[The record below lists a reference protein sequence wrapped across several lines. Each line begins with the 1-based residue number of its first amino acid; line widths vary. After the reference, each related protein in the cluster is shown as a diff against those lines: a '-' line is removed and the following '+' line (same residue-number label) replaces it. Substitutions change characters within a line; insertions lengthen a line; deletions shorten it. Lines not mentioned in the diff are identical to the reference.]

1 MRTNHK
7 LTAKI
12 SPLIV
17 GYSSS
22 MASASTS
29 VFKFTEVKK
38 VLLLLEKKDRLKLLL
53 ALAINTFLAFLDLF
67 GVALIGITS
76 AILIRGL
83 QGLAA
88 GDQVSKFLELLNLD
102 GLPQR
107 DLLILLGG
115 TAIFFFIIKT
125 ILSVYF
131 FRRIL
136 RYMSIKNAQI
146 SSSLVAKM
154 FNRPVEKMLS
164 KSIQHQIYNVTGGV
178 ERLIGGAVT
187 SLVVIASDLVLLLVI
202 LVGLLL
208 VDPITSIGTFFVF
221 TAIAFLLYF
230 LLHKRIVTLNR
241 KSTYQI
247 IYLSQKISEGINSF
261 RDLFIKGG
269 REFYVNE
276 IRKIKMQLAGY
287 DAEIKFIPN
296 ISKYTIEIA
305 VILGVAV
312 VAGFQFYLFDSNR
325 AIAVISVFLAASA
338 RIAPAIIRL
347 QQNIIAVKSSL
358 SAAKP
363 TFELIDEL
371 NGVKE
376 LDNIETIIN
385 TNHADFSPRVK
396 LSNLKF
402 TYSDGVENTIEDIS
416 LDITEGK
423 FIAFVGPS
431 GGGKSTLIDL
441 ILGLLAPSSGSITI
455 SSLTP
460 VDAIKKW
467 PGAIGYVPQDVF
479 IENSTVKENICLG
492 FNPDSVSD
500 DLVWQALKLADLSD
514 FVKDLEG
521 QLSYKISDAG
531 KNLSGGQRQRLGI
544 ARALLTKPKI
554 VIFDE
559 ATSALD
565 AETEN
570 RVSGSILKLSGE
582 CTVIFIAHR
591 LSVVRGAD
599 MIYYIDKGK
608 IINQGTFDE
617 LRAMNPAF
625 NNQANFMGI

>member
-1 MRTNHK
+1 MV
-7 LTAKI
+7 
-12 SPLIV
+12 SP
-17 GYSSS
+17 
-22 MASASTS
+22 STS
-29 VFKFTEVKK
+29 LFKFTEIKK
-38 VLLLLEKKDRLKLLL
+38 VLLLLEKKDRFKLFLVL
-53 ALAINTFLAFLDLF
+53 IINSFLAFLDLF

-88 GDQVSKFLELLNLD
+88 GDQVTRFLELLNLD

-107 DLLILLGG
+107 NLLLLLGG
-115 TAIFFFIIKT
+115 SAIFFFIIKT
-125 ILSVYF
+125 VLSVYF
-131 FRRIL
+131 LRRTL
-136 RYMSIKNAQI
+136 RYMSIRNAQI
-146 SSSLVAKM
+146 SSSLVSKM
-154 FNRPVEKMLS
+154 LNRPVEKIFS
-164 KSIQHQIYNVTGGV
+164 KPIQHQIYNVTGGV
-178 ERLIGGAVT
+178 ERLVGGAVT

-202 LVGLLL
+202 LVGLML
-208 VDPITSIGTFFVF
+208 VDPITSVGTFVVF
-221 TAIAFLLYF
+221 TGIAFILYF
-230 LLHKRIVTLNR
+230 LLHKRVAILNT
-241 KSTYQI
+241 KSAYQS
-247 IYLSQKISEGINSF
+247 IYFNQKVSEGINSF

-269 REFYVNE
+269 REYYVNE
-276 IRKIKMQLAGY
+276 ISKTKMQLAGY

-296 ISKYTIEIA
+296 ISKYTIEVS
-305 VILGVAV
+305 VILGIALI
-312 VAGFQFYLFDSNR
+312 AGIQFYLFDSNR
-325 AIAVISVFLAASA
+325 AIAVISVFLAAST

-347 QQNIIAVKSSL
+347 QQNVISVKSSL

-371 NGVKE
+371 NGVEE
-376 LDNIETIIN
+376 LTRTETIIS

-402 TYSDGVENTIEDIS
+402 IYSDAADDTIQDIS
-416 LDITEGK
+416 LEIIEGK

-441 ILGLLAPSSGSITI
+441 VLGLLAPSSGLITI
-455 SSLTP
+455 SGLTP
-460 VDAIKKW
+460 IDAIKKW
-467 PGAIGYVPQDVF
+467 PGSIGYVPQDVF

-492 FNPDSVSD
+492 FDPKTVSD
-500 DLVWQALKLADLSD
+500 QLVWDALKLADLSEFIEGLD
-514 FVKDLEG
+514 G

-570 RVSGSILKLSGE
+570 RVLESIMKLTGE

-591 LSVVRGAD
+591 LSVVRSAD
-599 MIYYIDKGK
+599 MIYYLDKGR
-608 IINQGTFDE
+608 IVNQGTFEE
-617 LRAMNPAF
+617 LRKLNADF

>member
-1 MRTNHK
+1 MISTNSSLLK
-7 LTAKI
+7 LNEI
-12 SPLIV
+12 
-17 GYSSS
+17 
-22 MASASTS
+22 
-29 VFKFTEVKK
+29 KK
-38 VLLLLEKKDRLKLLL
+38 VLLLLDKKDRFKLFLVL
-53 ALAINTFLAFLDLF
+53 IINTFLAFLDLF

-88 GDQVSKFLELLNLD
+88 GDQVTTFLELLNLD

-107 DLLILLGG
+107 SLLILLGG
-115 TAIFFFIIKT
+115 SAIFFFILKT

-131 FRRIL
+131 LRRTL
-136 RYMSIKNAQI
+136 RYMSIRNAQI
-146 SSSLVAKM
+146 SSSLVSKM
-154 FNRPVEKMLS
+154 LNRPVEKIFS
-164 KSIQHQIYNVTGGV
+164 KSIQHQIYNVTVGV
-178 ERLIGGAVT
+178 ETLVGSAIT
-187 SLVVIASDLVLLLVI
+187 SLVVIASDSVLLLVI
-202 LVGLLL
+202 LAGLMI
-208 VDPITSIGTFFVF
+208 VDPITSVGTFFVF
-221 TAIAFLLYF
+221 TGIGFLLYF
-230 LLHKRIVTLNR
+230 LLHKRVANLST
-241 KSTYQI
+241 KSAYQS
-247 IYLSQKISEGINSF
+247 IYLNQKVSEGINSF

-276 IRKIKMQLAGY
+276 IRKTKMKLAGY

-296 ISKYTIEIA
+296 ISKYTIEIS
-305 VILGVAV
+305 VIIGIAV
-312 VAGFQFYLFDSNR
+312 VAGIQFYFFDANR
-325 AIAVISVFLAASA
+325 AIAVISVFLAAST
-338 RIAPAIIRL
+338 RIAPAVVRIQHSVIT
-347 QQNIIAVKSSL
+347 VKSSL

-371 NGVKE
+371 SGIKE
-376 LDNIETIIN
+376 LERIETVIS
-385 TNHADFSPRVK
+385 TSHTDFSPRVK
-396 LSNLKF
+396 LSNVKF
-402 TYSDGVENTIEDIS
+402 TYSDATKNTVEDIS
-416 LDITEGK
+416 LEIGEGK

-441 ILGLLAPSSGSITI
+441 ILGLHAPSSGSISI
-455 SSLTP
+455 SDLTP

-467 PGAIGYVPQDVF
+467 PGSIGYVPQDVF

-492 FNPDSVSD
+492 FNPDSVPD
-500 DLVWQALKLADLSD
+500 ELVWQALQLADLSE
-514 FVKDLEG
+514 FVKGLEG
-521 QLSYKISDAG
+521 QLSYRISDAG

-570 RVSGSILKLSGE
+570 RVSESILKLTGE

-591 LSVVRGAD
+591 LSVVRSAD

-608 IINQGTFDE
+608 IISQGTFEE
-617 LRAMNPAF
+617 LRSINANF
-625 NNQANFMGI
+625 DNQANFMGI

>member
-1 MRTNHK
+1 M
-7 LTAKI
+7 
-12 SPLIV
+12 V
-17 GYSSS
+17 
-22 MASASTS
+22 SANPSLL
-29 VFKFTEVKK
+29 KFNEIKK
-38 VLLLLEKKDRLKLLL
+38 VLLLLDKKDRFKLFLVL
-53 ALAINTFLAFLDLF
+53 IINTFLAFLDLF

-88 GDQVSKFLELLNLD
+88 GDQVTNFLELLNLD

-107 DLLILLGG
+107 NLLILLGG
-115 TAIFFFIIKT
+115 TAIFFFILKT

-131 FRRIL
+131 LRRTL
-136 RYMSIKNAQI
+136 RYMSIRNAQI
-146 SSSLVAKM
+146 SSSLVSKM
-154 FNRPVEKMLS
+154 LNRPVEKIFS
-164 KSIQHQIYNVTGGV
+164 KPIQHQIYNVTGGV
-178 ERLIGGAVT
+178 ERLVGGAVT

-202 LVGLLL
+202 LIGLML
-208 VDPITSIGTFFVF
+208 VDPVTSIGTFFVF
-221 TAIAFLLYF
+221 TGIGFLLYF
-230 LLHKRIVTLNR
+230 LLHKRVAILNS
-241 KSTYQI
+241 KFAYQS
-247 IYLSQKISEGINSF
+247 IYFNQKVSEGINSF

-276 IRKIKMQLAGY
+276 IRKTKMKLAGY
-287 DAEIKFIPN
+287 DAEIKFLPN
-296 ISKYTIEIA
+296 ISKYTIEIS
-305 VILGVAV
+305 VILGIAV
-312 VAGFQFYLFDSNR
+312 VAGIQFYLFDSNR
-325 AIAVISVFLAASA
+325 AIAVISVFLAAST

-347 QQNIIAVKSSL
+347 QQSVIAVKSSL

-371 NGVKE
+371 NGVEE
-376 LDNIETIIN
+376 LTRIETVIT
-385 TNHADFSPRVK
+385 TNHANFSPRVK

-402 TYSDGVENTIEDIS
+402 TYSDATENTIQDIS
-416 LDITEGK
+416 LEITEGK

-431 GGGKSTLIDL
+431 GGGKSTLVDL

-455 SSLTP
+455 SGLKP

-467 PGAIGYVPQDVF
+467 PGSIGYVPQDVF

-492 FNPDSVSD
+492 FNAESVPD
-500 DLVWQALKLADLSD
+500 DLVWQALQLADLSE
-514 FVKDLEG
+514 FVKGLEG
-521 QLSYKISDAG
+521 QLSYRISDAG

-570 RVSGSILKLSGE
+570 RVSESILKLTGE

-591 LSVVRGAD
+591 LSVVRSAD

-608 IINQGTFDE
+608 IVSQGSFEE
-617 LRAMNPAF
+617 LRKLNADF

>member
-1 MRTNHK
+1 MVSQH
-7 LTAKI
+7 L
-12 SPLIV
+12 SL
-17 GYSSS
+17 
-22 MASASTS
+22 
-29 VFKFTEVKK
+29 FKFIEIKK
-38 VLLLLEKKDRLKLLL
+38 VLLLLERRDRLKLFLVL
-53 ALAINTFLAFLDLF
+53 IINSFLAFLDLL

-88 GDQVSKFLELLNLD
+88 GDQVTRFLVLVNLD

-107 DLLILLGG
+107 SLLMLLGSS
-115 TAIFFFIIKT
+115 AIFFFILKT

-131 FRRIL
+131 LRRTL
-136 RYMSIKNAQI
+136 RYMSIRNAQI
-146 SSSLVAKM
+146 SSSLVSKM
-154 FNRPVEKMLS
+154 LNRSVEKIFS
-164 KSIQHQIYNVTGGV
+164 RPIQHQIYNVTGGV
-178 ERLIGGAVT
+178 EKLVGGVVT
-187 SLVVIASDLVLLLVI
+187 SLLVIASDLVLLLVI
-202 LVGLLL
+202 LIGLLM
-208 VDPITSIGTFFVF
+208 VDPITSVGTFVVF
-221 TAIAFLLYF
+221 TGIAFLLYF
-230 LLHKRIVTLNR
+230 LLHKRVALLNT
-241 KSTYQI
+241 KSAYQN
-247 IYLSQKISEGINSF
+247 IYFDQKVSEGINSF

-276 IRKIKMQLAGY
+276 IRKTKMQLAGY
-287 DAEIKFIPN
+287 DAEIKFLPN
-296 ISKYTIEIA
+296 IGKYTIEASVILGIA
-305 VILGVAV
+305 VI
-312 VAGFQFYLFDSNR
+312 AGIQFYLFDSNR
-325 AIAVISVFLAASA
+325 AIAVISVFLAAST

-347 QQNIIAVKSSL
+347 QQNMISVKSNL

-363 TFELIDEL
+363 TFDLIDEL
-371 NGVKE
+371 NGIEE
-376 LDNIETIIN
+376 LGRIETAIS
-385 TNHADFSPRVK
+385 TKHADFSPRVK
-396 LSNLKF
+396 LSYLKF
-402 TYSDGVENTIEDIS
+402 TYSVAVDDTIRDIS
-416 LDITEGK
+416 LEIAEGK

-455 SSLTP
+455 SGLTP

-467 PGAIGYVPQDVF
+467 PGSIGYVPQDVF

-492 FNPDSVSD
+492 FNPTTVSD
-500 DLVWQALKLADLSD
+500 DLVWQALQLADLSD
-514 FVKDLEG
+514 FVKGLDG
-521 QLSYKISDAG
+521 QLSYRISDAG

-544 ARALLTKPKI
+544 ARAILTKPKI

-570 RVSGSILKLSGE
+570 RVSESILKLTGE

-591 LSVVRGAD
+591 LSVVRSAD

-608 IINQGTFDE
+608 IVNQGTFEE
-617 LRAMNPAF
+617 LRKLNADF

>member
-1 MRTNHK
+1 MMWSNPFDLRFEQ
-7 LTAKI
+7 I
-12 SPLIV
+12 R
-17 GYSSS
+17 
-22 MASASTS
+22 
-29 VFKFTEVKK
+29 K
-38 VLLLLEKKDRLKLLL
+38 VLLLLNRSDRYKLGFVLI
-53 ALAINTFLAFLDLF
+53 INTGLAFLDLI

-88 GDQVSKFLELLNLD
+88 GDQVTRFLQLLNLNE
-102 GLPQR
+102 LPQR
-107 DLLILLGG
+107 HLLLLLGG
-115 TAIFFFIIKT
+115 CAISFFILKT

-131 FRRIL
+131 LRRTL
-136 RYMSIKNAQI
+136 RYMSTRNAQI
-146 SSSLVAKM
+146 SSSLVSKM
-154 FNRPVEKMLS
+154 LNRPVEKIFI
-164 KSIQHQIYNVTGGV
+164 KPIQHQIYNVTGGV
-178 ERLIGGAVT
+178 ERLVGGAVT

-202 LVGLLL
+202 LIGLML
-208 VDPITSIGTFFVF
+208 VDPVTSIGTFFIF
-221 TAIAFLLYF
+221 TGIGFLLYF
-230 LLHKRIVTLNR
+230 LLHKRVAILN
-241 KSTYQI
+241 SNFAYQN
-247 IYLSQKISEGINSF
+247 IYFNQKVSEGINSF

-276 IRKIKMQLAGY
+276 IRKTKMRLAGY
-287 DAEIKFIPN
+287 DAEIKFLPN
-296 ISKYTIEIA
+296 ISKYTIEIS
-305 VILGVAV
+305 VILGIAV
-312 VAGFQFYLFDSNR
+312 VAGIQFYLFDSNR
-325 AIAVISVFLAASA
+325 AIAVISVFLAAST

-347 QQNIIAVKSSL
+347 QQNVIAVKSNL

-363 TFELIDEL
+363 TFDLIDEL
-371 NGVKE
+371 IGIKE
-376 LDNIETIIN
+376 LERNETVIN
-385 TNHADFSPRVK
+385 TSHTSFLPKVK
-396 LSNLKF
+396 LDNLKF
-402 TYSDGVENTIEDIS
+402 TYTDATDDTIQGIS
-416 LDITEGK
+416 LEISEGE

-441 ILGLLAPSSGSITI
+441 ILGLLAPSSGSISI
-455 SSLTP
+455 SGLTP

-467 PGAIGYVPQDVF
+467 PGSIGYVPQDVF

-492 FNPDSVSD
+492 FNPESVSD
-500 DLVWQALKLADLSD
+500 DLVWQALQLADLSD
-514 FVKDLEG
+514 FVKGLEG
-521 QLSYKISDAG
+521 QLAYRISDAG

-570 RVSGSILKLSGE
+570 RVSESILKLTGE

-591 LSVVRGAD
+591 LSVVRSAD

-608 IINQGTFDE
+608 IISQGTFEE
-617 LRAMNPAF
+617 LRSINTDF

>member
-1 MRTNHK
+1 
-7 LTAKI
+7 
-12 SPLIV
+12 
-17 GYSSS
+17 
-22 MASASTS
+22 MASLFPSS
-29 VFKFTEVKK
+29 FKFAEIKK
-38 VLLLLEKKDRLKLLL
+38 VLLLLDKKDRFKLFLVL
-53 ALAINTFLAFLDLF
+53 MINTFLAFLDLF

-88 GDQVSKFLELLNLD
+88 GDQVNRFLALLNLD

-107 DLLILLGG
+107 NLLILLGG
-115 TAIFFFIIKT
+115 SAIFFFVLKT

-131 FRRIL
+131 LRRTL
-136 RYMSIKNAQI
+136 RYMSIRNAQI
-146 SSSLVAKM
+146 SSSLVSKM
-154 FNRPVEKMLS
+154 LNRPVEKIFS

-187 SLVVIASDLVLLLVI
+187 NLVIIASDLVLLLVI
-202 LVGLLL
+202 LVGLML
-208 VDPITSIGTFFVF
+208 VDPITSVGTFVVF
-221 TAIAFLLYF
+221 AAIAFLLYF
-230 LLHKRIVTLNR
+230 LLHQRVAILNT
-241 KSTYQI
+241 KTAYQT
-247 IYLSQKISEGINSF
+247 IYFSQKISEGINSF

-276 IRKIKMQLAGY
+276 IRKTKMQLAGY

-296 ISKYTIEIA
+296 ISKYTIEIS
-305 VILGVAV
+305 VILGIALI
-312 VAGFQFYLFDSNR
+312 AGIQFYLFDSNR
-325 AIAVISVFLAASA
+325 AIAVISVFLAAST

-347 QQNIIAVKSSL
+347 QQNVIAVKSSL

-371 NGVKE
+371 NGVEE
-376 LDNIETIIN
+376 LSKTETVIN
-385 TNHADFSPRVK
+385 TNHANFLPRIS
-396 LSNLKF
+396 LSELKF
-402 TYSDGVENTIEDIS
+402 AYSDTVDDTIQNIS
-416 LDITEGK
+416 LDIAEGK

-431 GGGKSTLIDL
+431 GGGKSTLVDL
-441 ILGLLAPSSGSITI
+441 ILGLLAPSSGSIQI
-455 SSLTP
+455 SGLQP

-467 PGAIGYVPQDVF
+467 PGSIGYVPQDVF
-479 IENSTVKENICLG
+479 VENSTVKENICLG
-492 FNPDSVSD
+492 FNPDSVKD
-500 DLVWQALKLADLSD
+500 DLVWQALQMADLSD
-514 FVKDLEG
+514 FVKGLEG
-521 QLSYKISDAG
+521 QLSYRISDAG

-570 RVSGSILKLSGE
+570 RVSESILKLAGE

-591 LSVVRGAD
+591 LSVIRSAD

-608 IINQGTFDE
+608 IVNQGTFEE
-617 LRAMNPAF
+617 LRKLNADF

>member
-1 MRTNHK
+1 MAFENPSLLK
-7 LTAKI
+7 LI
-12 SPLIV
+12 EI
-17 GYSSS
+17 
-22 MASASTS
+22 
-29 VFKFTEVKK
+29 KK
-38 VLLLLEKKDRLKLLL
+38 VLLILDKRDRLKLFLVLL
-53 ALAINTFLAFLDLF
+53 INMFLAFLDLL
-67 GVALIGITS
+67 GVALIGVAS
-76 AILIRGL
+76 AVLIRGL

-88 GDQVSKFLELLNLD
+88 GDQVTRFLELLNLD
-102 GLPQR
+102 GLPLQV
-107 DLLILLGG
+107 LLILLGG
-115 TAIFFFIIKT
+115 SAIFFFILKT

-131 FRRIL
+131 LRKTF
-136 RYMSIKNAQI
+136 RYMSTRNAQI
-146 SSSLVAKM
+146 SSSLVSKM
-154 FNRPVEKMLS
+154 LNRPVEKIYS

-178 ERLIGGAVT
+178 ETLVGGVIT
-187 SLVVIASDLVLLLVI
+187 SLVVIAADLVLLLVMI
-202 LVGLLL
+202 VGLMA
-208 VDPITSIGTFFVF
+208 VDPITSVGTFIVF
-221 TAIAFLLYF
+221 TGIGFLLYF
-230 LLHKRIVTLNR
+230 LLHKRVANLTT
-241 KSTYQI
+241 KSAYQN
-247 IYLSQKISEGINSF
+247 IYFNQKISEGINSF

-276 IRKIKMQLAGY
+276 IRKTKMQLAGY
-287 DAEIKFIPN
+287 EAELKFIPN
-296 ISKYTIEIA
+296 ISKYTIEIS
-305 VILGVAV
+305 VILGIALIS
-312 VAGFQFYLFDSNR
+312 GIQFYLFDSNR
-325 AIAVISVFLAASA
+325 AIAVISVFLAAST

-347 QQNIIAVKSSL
+347 QQNVIAVKSSL

-363 TFELIDEL
+363 TFDLIDEL
-371 NGVKE
+371 IGIEE
-376 LDNIETIIN
+376 LERVETVIS

-402 TYSDGVENTIEDIS
+402 TYSDAVENTIQDIS
-416 LDITEGK
+416 LEIGEGK

-441 ILGLLAPSSGSITI
+441 ILGLLAPSSGSISI
-455 SSLTP
+455 SDLTP

-467 PGAIGYVPQDVF
+467 PGSIGYVPQDVF

-492 FNPDSVSD
+492 FNPESVSD
-500 DLVWQALKLADLSD
+500 DLVWKALQLADLSD
-514 FVKDLEG
+514 FVKGLEG
-521 QLSYKISDAG
+521 QLSYRISDAG

-570 RVSGSILKLSGE
+570 RVSESILKLTGE

-591 LSVVRGAD
+591 LSVVRSAD

-608 IINQGTFDE
+608 IVSQGTFEE
-617 LRAMNPAF
+617 LRKLNADF

>member
-1 MRTNHK
+1 M
-7 LTAKI
+7 I
-12 SPLIV
+12 SV
-17 GYSSS
+17 N
-22 MASASTS
+22 TS
-29 VFKFTEVKK
+29 LFKFSEIKK
-38 VLLLLEKKDRLKLLL
+38 VLLLLEKKDRFKLFLVL
-53 ALAINTFLAFLDLF
+53 IINTFLAFLDLF

-88 GDQVSKFLELLNLD
+88 GDQVTRFLELLNLD
-102 GLPQR
+102 GLPQQS
-107 DLLILLGG
+107 LLILLGAS
-115 TAIFFFIIKT
+115 AIFFFILKT

-131 FRRIL
+131 LRKTL
-136 RYMSIKNAQI
+136 RYMSIRNAQI
-146 SSSLVAKM
+146 SSSLVSKM
-154 FNRPVEKMLS
+154 LNRPVEKIFS
-164 KSIQHQIYNVTGGV
+164 KPIQYQIYNVTYGV
-178 ERLIGGAVT
+178 ERLVGGAVT

-202 LVGLLL
+202 LVGLML

-221 TAIAFLLYF
+221 TGIGFLLYF
-230 LLHKRIVTLNR
+230 LLHKRVATLNT
-241 KSTYQI
+241 KSAYQS
-247 IYLSQKISEGINSF
+247 IYFNQKVSEGINSF

-276 IRKIKMQLAGY
+276 IRKTKMQLASY

-296 ISKYTIEIA
+296 ISKYTIEIS
-305 VILGVAV
+305 VILGIALIS
-312 VAGFQFYLFDSNR
+312 GIQFYLFDSNR
-325 AIAVISVFLAASA
+325 AIAVISVFLAAST
-338 RIAPAIIRL
+338 RIAPAVVRL
-347 QQNIIAVKSSL
+347 QQNIMTIRSSL

-371 NGVKE
+371 NGIKE
-376 LDNIETIIN
+376 LDKTETLIT
-385 TNHADFSPRVK
+385 TNHTDFSPQVK

-402 TYSDGVENTIEDIS
+402 TYSGATDDTIQDIS
-416 LDITEGK
+416 LDVSGGK

-455 SSLTP
+455 SGLTP

-467 PGAIGYVPQDVF
+467 PGSIGYVPQDVF

-492 FNPDSVSD
+492 FNPESVSD
-500 DLVWQALKLADLSD
+500 DLVWQALQLADLSD
-514 FVKDLEG
+514 FVKGLEG
-521 QLSYKISDAG
+521 QLSYRISDAG

-570 RVSGSILKLSGE
+570 RVSESILKLTGE

-591 LSVVRGAD
+591 LSVVRSAD
-599 MIYYIDKGK
+599 LIYYIDKGR
-608 IINQGTFDE
+608 IVNQGTFEE
-617 LRAMNPAF
+617 LRSINADF

>member
-1 MRTNHK
+1 M
-7 LTAKI
+7 
-12 SPLIV
+12 V
-17 GYSSS
+17 
-22 MASASTS
+22 SANPSLL
-29 VFKFTEVKK
+29 KFNEIKK
-38 VLLLLEKKDRLKLLL
+38 VLLLLDKKDRFKLFLVL
-53 ALAINTFLAFLDLF
+53 IINTFLAFLDLF

-88 GDQVSKFLELLNLD
+88 GDQVANFLELLNLD

-107 DLLILLGG
+107 SLLILLGG
-115 TAIFFFIIKT
+115 TAIFFFILKT

-131 FRRIL
+131 LRRTL
-136 RYMSIKNAQI
+136 RYMSIRNAQI
-146 SSSLVAKM
+146 SSSLVSKM
-154 FNRPVEKMLS
+154 LNRPVEKIFS
-164 KSIQHQIYNVTGGV
+164 KPIQHQIYNVTAGV
-178 ERLIGGAVT
+178 ERLVGGAVT
-187 SLVVIASDLVLLLVI
+187 SLVVIASDLVLLIVI
-202 LVGLLL
+202 LVGLML
-208 VDPITSIGTFFVF
+208 VDPITSVGTFFVF
-221 TAIAFLLYF
+221 TGIAFLLYF
-230 LLHKRIVTLNR
+230 LLHKRVAILNT
-241 KSTYQI
+241 KSAYQS
-247 IYLSQKISEGINSF
+247 IYFNQKVSEGINSF

-276 IRKIKMQLAGY
+276 IRKTKMQLAGY

-296 ISKYTIEIA
+296 ISKYTIEIS
-305 VILGVAV
+305 VILGIAV
-312 VAGFQFYLFDSNR
+312 IAGIQFYLFDSNR
-325 AIAVISVFLAASA
+325 AIAVISVFLAAST

-347 QQNIIAVKSSL
+347 QHNVIVVKSSL

-371 NGVKE
+371 NGVEE
-376 LDNIETIIN
+376 LERIETVIS
-385 TNHADFSPRVK
+385 TNHIDFSPRVK

-402 TYSDGVENTIEDIS
+402 TYSDATENTIKDVS
-416 LDITEGK
+416 LEVSEGK

-455 SSLTP
+455 SGLTP
-460 VDAIKKW
+460 VDAIKRW
-467 PGAIGYVPQDVF
+467 PGSIGYVPQDVF

-492 FNPDSVSD
+492 FNPESVSD
-500 DLVWQALKLADLSD
+500 DLVWQALQLADLSD
-514 FVKDLEG
+514 FVKGLEG
-521 QLSYKISDAG
+521 GLSYRISDAG

-570 RVSGSILKLSGE
+570 RVSESILKLTGE

-591 LSVVRGAD
+591 LSVVRSAD

-608 IINQGTFDE
+608 IISQGTFEE
-617 LRAMNPAF
+617 LRSINTDF

>member
-1 MRTNHK
+1 MVSV
-7 LTAKI
+7 
-12 SPLIV
+12 SPTL
-17 GYSSS
+17 
-22 MASASTS
+22 
-29 VFKFTEVKK
+29 FQFTEIKK
-38 VLLLLEKKDRLKLLL
+38 VLLLLDRKDRFRLLL
-53 ALAINTFLAFLDLF
+53 VLIVNTMLAFLDLV
-67 GVALIGITS
+67 GVALIGVAS

-83 QGLAA
+83 QAQQA
-88 GDQVSKFLELLNLD
+88 GDQVSRFLELLNLD

-107 DLLILLGG
+107 TLLILLGC
-115 TAIFFFIIKT
+115 TAIFFFILKT

-131 FRRIL
+131 LRRTL
-136 RYMSIKNAQI
+136 RYMSIRNAQI
-146 SSSLVAKM
+146 SSSLVSKM
-154 FNRPVEKMLS
+154 LNRPVEKIFS
-164 KSIQHQIYNVTGGV
+164 KPIQHQIYNVTGGV
-178 ERLIGGAVT
+178 ERLVGGAVT

-202 LVGLLL
+202 LVGLML

-221 TAIAFLLYF
+221 TGIAFLLYF
-230 LLHKRIVTLNR
+230 LLHKRVAILNS
-241 KSTYQI
+241 KFAYQS
-247 IYLSQKISEGINSF
+247 IYFNQKVSEGINSF

-276 IRKIKMQLAGY
+276 IRKSKMQLAGY

-296 ISKYTIEIA
+296 ISKYTIEISVIVGIA
-305 VILGVAV
+305 VI
-312 VAGFQFYLFDSNR
+312 AGIQFYLFDSNR
-325 AIAVISVFLAASA
+325 AIAVISVFLAAST

-347 QQNIIAVKSSL
+347 QQNLILVKSSL
-358 SAAKP
+358 SGAKP

-371 NGVKE
+371 NGVEE
-376 LDNIETIIN
+376 LERIETVVS
-385 TNHADFSPRVK
+385 TNHTDFSPRVK

-402 TYSDGVENTIEDIS
+402 TYSDATENTIQDIS
-416 LDITEGK
+416 LEIGEGK

-441 ILGLLAPSSGSITI
+441 ILGLLSPSSGSMSI
-455 SSLTP
+455 SGLKP

-467 PGAIGYVPQDVF
+467 PGSIGYVPQDVF

-492 FNPDSVSD
+492 FNPESVPD
-500 DLVWQALKLADLSD
+500 DLVWQALQLADLSE
-514 FVKDLEG
+514 FVNGLEG
-521 QLSYKISDAG
+521 QLSYRISDAG

-570 RVSGSILKLSGE
+570 RVSESILKLTGE

-591 LSVVRGAD
+591 LSVVRSAD

-608 IINQGTFDE
+608 IVSQGSFEE
-617 LRAMNPAF
+617 LRKLNADF

>member
-1 MRTNHK
+1 M
-7 LTAKI
+7 
-12 SPLIV
+12 V
-17 GYSSS
+17 
-22 MASASTS
+22 S
-29 VFKFTEVKK
+29 VNPSLFQFAEIRK
-38 VLLLLEKKDRLKLLL
+38 VLLLLDKKDRFKLFLVL
-53 ALAINTFLAFLDLF
+53 IINTLLAFLDLI

-88 GDQVSKFLELLNLD
+88 GDQVNRFLELLNLD
-102 GLPQR
+102 GIQQR
-107 DLLILLGG
+107 SLLILLGG
-115 TAIFFFIIKT
+115 SAIFFFILKT
-125 ILSVYF
+125 FLSVYF
-131 FRRIL
+131 LRRTL
-136 RYMSIKNAQI
+136 RYMSIRNAQI
-146 SSSLVAKM
+146 SGSFVSKM
-154 FNRPVEKMLS
+154 LNRPLEKIYS
-164 KSIQHQIYNVTGGV
+164 RSIQYQIFTVTDGV
-178 ERLIGGAVT
+178 ERLIGVAVT
-187 SLVVIASDLVLLLVI
+187 NLVVIASDLILLSVI
-202 LVGLLL
+202 LVGLML
-208 VDPITSIGTFFVF
+208 VDPITSVGTFIVF
-221 TAIAFLLYF
+221 TGIAFLLYF
-230 LLHKRIVTLNR
+230 LLHKRVVVLNTN
-241 KSTYQI
+241 STYQN
-247 IYLSQKISEGINSF
+247 IYYNQKVSEGINSF

-276 IRKIKMQLAGY
+276 IRKTKMQLAGY

-296 ISKYTIEIA
+296 ISKYTIEIS
-305 VILGVAV
+305 VILGIALIS
-312 VAGFQFYLFDSNR
+312 GIQFYLFDSNR
-325 AIAVISVFLAASA
+325 AIAVISVFLAAST

-347 QQNIIAVKSSL
+347 QQNVIAVKSSL

-371 NGVKE
+371 NGVEE
-376 LDNIETIIN
+376 LERIETVIS
-385 TNHADFSPRVK
+385 TNHTDFLPRVK

-402 TYSDGVENTIEDIS
+402 TYSDAVENTIQDIS
-416 LDITEGK
+416 LEISEGK

-441 ILGLLAPSSGSITI
+441 ILGLLAPSSGSISI
-455 SSLTP
+455 SGLTP
-460 VDAIKKW
+460 VDAIKRW
-467 PGAIGYVPQDVF
+467 PGSIGYVPQDVF

-492 FNPDSVSD
+492 FNPESVSD
-500 DLVWQALKLADLSD
+500 DLVWQALQLADLSD
-514 FVKDLEG
+514 FVKGLEG
-521 QLSYKISDAG
+521 QLSYRISDAG

-570 RVSGSILKLSGE
+570 RVSESILKLTGE

-591 LSVVRGAD
+591 LSVVRSAD

-608 IINQGTFDE
+608 IISQGTFEE
-617 LRAMNPAF
+617 LRSINTDF

>member
-1 MRTNHK
+1 M
-7 LTAKI
+7 I
-12 SPLIV
+12 SANPSL
-17 GYSSS
+17 
-22 MASASTS
+22 
-29 VFKFTEVKK
+29 FKFIEIKK
-38 VLLLLEKKDRLKLLL
+38 VLLLLEKKDRFKLFLVL
-53 ALAINTFLAFLDLF
+53 IINTFLAFLDLF

-88 GDQVSKFLELLNLD
+88 GDQVTRFLELLNLD
-102 GLPQR
+102 GLPQQS
-107 DLLILLGG
+107 LLILLGG
-115 TAIFFFIIKT
+115 SAIFFFILKT

-131 FRRIL
+131 LRKTL
-136 RYMSIKNAQI
+136 RYMSIRNAQI
-146 SSSLVAKM
+146 SSSLVSKM
-154 FNRPVEKMLS
+154 LNRPVEKIFS

-178 ERLIGGAVT
+178 ERLVGGAVT

-202 LVGLLL
+202 LVGLML
-208 VDPITSIGTFFVF
+208 VDPITSVGTFIIF
-221 TAIAFLLYF
+221 TGIAFLLYF
-230 LLHKRIVTLNR
+230 LLHKRVAILNT
-241 KSTYQI
+241 KSAYQS
-247 IYLSQKISEGINSF
+247 IYFNQKVSEAINSF

-276 IRKIKMQLAGY
+276 IRKTKIQLAGY

-296 ISKYTIEIA
+296 ISKYTIEIS
-305 VILGVAV
+305 VILGIAV
-312 VAGFQFYLFDSNR
+312 IAGIQFYLFDSNR
-325 AIAVISVFLAASA
+325 AIAVISVFLAAST

-347 QQNIIAVKSSL
+347 QQNVIAVKSSL
-358 SAAKP
+358 SGAKP
-363 TFELIDEL
+363 TFELIEEL
-371 NGVKE
+371 NGIKE
-376 LDNIETIIN
+376 LEKIETVIS
-385 TNHADFSPRVK
+385 TSHANFSPKVK

-402 TYSDGVENTIEDIS
+402 TYSDAIDNTIQDIS
-416 LDITEGK
+416 LDISGGK
-423 FIAFVGPS
+423 FIALVGPS

-441 ILGLLAPSSGSITI
+441 ILGLLVPSSGSVTI
-455 SSLTP
+455 SGLTP

-467 PGAIGYVPQDVF
+467 PGSIGYVPQDVF

-492 FNPDSVSD
+492 FNPESVPD
-500 DLVWQALKLADLSD
+500 DLVWQALQLADLSD
-514 FVKDLEG
+514 FVKGLEG
-521 QLSYKISDAG
+521 KLSYRISDAG

-544 ARALLTKPKI
+544 ARAILTKPKI

-570 RVSGSILKLSGE
+570 RVSESILKLTNE

-591 LSVVRGAD
+591 LSVVRSAD

-608 IINQGTFDE
+608 VINQGTFEE
-617 LRAMNPAF
+617 LRKLNADF